1 MLLAKI
7 KHLFWY
13 FSILSKQCK
22 KRSRAGIILYSSID
36 FRRKFFRGRNSVPL
50 RIELSNRALTK
61 SFASDPLIMN
71 NYLWKKRGFFF
82 VRKDII
88 VAWRPKRPAFW
99 GQEQFQ
105 AWPYFH
111 EFFWDT
117 SCRKKMSENCQM
129 NWGKVEAFKIDVT
142 ITLRKQLLSKA
153 QCWKC

>member
-82 VRKDII
+82 CPQGHHRCMTTKKTSLLGSRTIPGLAILPRILLRYIVQEKNVRKL
-88 VAWRPKRPAFW
+88 PN
-99 GQEQFQ
+99 E
-105 AWPYFH
+105 
-111 EFFWDT
+111 
-117 SCRKKMSENCQM
+117 
-129 NWGKVEAFKIDVT
+129 
-142 ITLRKQLLSKA
+142 LRKG
-153 QCWKC
+153 